1 MSNKKI
7 LKNTVALYLRQIIII
22 LITLYSMRVILN
34 ELGLE
39 NYGIYSVVAG
49 FVTLLAFLP
58 GSMASAT
65 QRFFSFALGE
75 NDSSKLKK
83 TFSVNLIMYA
93 AIALL
98 AYMLLQ
104 TIGLW
109 YIKEYMKI
117 PDSRFSAALELYHYT
132 SLSFIF
138 SIFTAPFIAI
148 LIAHEDMQ
156 IYAFIS
162 VIDAILKLAI
172 AISLA
177 YINYDLLVY
186 YGLALLLI
194 SIFVACTYIF
204 ICMKKYTECQ
214 LKKLYWS
221 SSMLK
226 EILGFTTWTLLG
238 QLSTVFRN
246 QAVTVLVN
254 QMFNPGIVAARA
266 IALNVASQVAV
277 FSNSLNTGL
286 YPPIIKSYAANQK
299 NEMMGLIFNG
309 SKLTFFLMW
318 VFALPIMLEMETILT
333 LWLKTPPPEAIL
345 FTQLAIIESL
355 IVAISMPLTTAAR
368 APGKM
373 ALYEITLGSI
383 QIAIFFISWLFL
395 SLGYSAEW
403 VFYVAIAANILM
415 FQIRLLLVKLLIK
428 MPILPYYK
436 KVVGPITI
444 ILIISASL
452 STLLANN
459 LPNNLYYSLVVII
472 FSVITST
479 ITMYYLGLDQ
489 HWRKKIINILA
500 SKFLK
505 FREAKWGF

>member
-444 ILIISASL
+444 ILITSASL

-505 FREAKWGF
+505 FREAK

>member
-1 MSNKKI
+1 M
-7 LKNTVALYLRQIIII
+7 
-22 LITLYSMRVILN
+22 
-34 ELGLE
+34 
-39 NYGIYSVVAG
+39 
-49 FVTLLAFLP
+49 
-58 GSMASAT
+58 
-65 QRFFSFALGE
+65 
-75 NDSSKLKK
+75 
-83 TFSVNLIMYA
+83 
-93 AIALL
+93 
-98 AYMLLQ
+98 
-104 TIGLW
+104 
-109 YIKEYMKI
+109 
-117 PDSRFSAALELYHYT
+117 
-132 SLSFIF
+132 
-138 SIFTAPFIAI
+138 
-148 LIAHEDMQ
+148 
-156 IYAFIS
+156 
-162 VIDAILKLAI
+162 
-172 AISLA
+172 
-177 YINYDLLVY
+177 
-186 YGLALLLI
+186 
-194 SIFVACTYIF
+194 
-204 ICMKKYTECQ
+204 
-214 LKKLYWS
+214 
-221 SSMLK
+221 
-226 EILGFTTWTLLG
+226 
-238 QLSTVFRN
+238 
-246 QAVTVLVN
+246 
-254 QMFNPGIVAARA
+254 
-266 IALNVASQVAV
+266 
-277 FSNSLNTGL
+277 
-286 YPPIIKSYAANQK
+286 
-299 NEMMGLIFNG
+299 
-309 SKLTFFLMW
+309 
-318 VFALPIMLEMETILT
+318 PIMLEMETILT

-436 KVVGPITI
+436 KVVESITI

-505 FREAKWGF
+505 FREAK

>member
-1 MSNKKI
+1 M
-7 LKNTVALYLRQIIII
+7 
-22 LITLYSMRVILN
+22 N

-39 NYGIYSVVAG
+39 DYGIYSVVAG

-75 NDSSKLKK
+75 KDLFKLKK

-98 AYMLLQ
+98 AYTLLQ
-104 TIGLW
+104 TVGLG
-109 YIKEYMKI
+109 YIKNHLKI
-117 PDSRFSAALELYHYT
+117 PDTRFNAALELYHYT
-132 SLSFIF
+132 SLSFVI

-148 LIAHEDMQ
+148 LIAHEDMY

-177 YINYDLLVY
+177 YVSYDLLAY
-186 YGLALLLI
+186 YGLALLFI
-194 SIFVACTYIF
+194 SVFIACSYIF
-204 ICMKKYTECQ
+204 ICIKKYAECQ

-221 SSMLK
+221 TTMLK

-246 QAVTVLVN
+246 QAVTVLTN
-254 QMFNPGIVAARA
+254 QMFNPSIVAARA
-266 IALNVASQVAV
+266 IALNVSSQVAL
-277 FSNSLNTGL
+277 FSNNLNTGL
-286 YPPIIKSYAANQK
+286 YPPIIKSYAANK
-299 NEMMGLIFNG
+299 KDEMMNLVFNG

-318 VFALPIMLEMETILT
+318 VFALPMMLEMKTILT
-333 LWLKTPPPEAIL
+333 IWLKTPPPEAIL
-345 FTQLAIIESL
+345 FTQLAIVESL
-355 IVAISMPLTTAAR
+355 ILAISMPLTTAAR

-383 QIAIFFISWLFL
+383 QVAIFFASWLFL

-415 FQIRLLLVKLLIK
+415 FQVRLILVKYLVSI
-428 MPILPYYK
+428 PILPFYK
-436 KVVGPITI
+436 KVVGPVLV
-444 ILIISASL
+444 ILIISTFL
-452 STLLANN
+452 STLLSSN
-459 LPNNLYYSLVVII
+459 LPNSLYSSFAVIV
-472 FSVITST
+472 FSIVSSI
-479 ITMYYLGLDQ
+479 IAMYYLGLDQ
-489 HWRKKIINILA
+489 YWRKKIINILA

-505 FREAKWGF
+505 FRGAK